1 LIKTL
6 KKVSQEIR
14 RLDLDKIKISGDST
28 EREWKKK
35 TEKKRRVRKKR
46 VEKIKKH
53 NFYVNMVKLRML
65 IFLTCL

>member
-1 LIKTL
+1 MIKTV

-35 TEKKRRVRKKR
+35 KKKRRVRKKR

-53 NFYVNMVKLRML
+53 NFYVKGVKLKIL
-65 IFLTCL
+65 IFLTYL